1 LAVSPLHWQ
10 DVLRQAVAP
19 VLAGYVLVLGCL
31 VAYRRTN
38 RKPSRV
44 QAPQGSP
51 GQLAFLRYVAS
62 TFLGGFVFFLGIIV
76 VFYFVISGQSRSII
90 TDALGKGSLLAFGI
104 ALPAFL
110 FLSWSEYRRRRA
122 GRDER

>member
-1 LAVSPLHWQ
+1 
-10 DVLRQAVAP
+10 
-19 VLAGYVLVLGCL
+19 
-31 VAYRRTN
+31 
-38 RKPSRV
+38 
-44 QAPQGSP
+44 
-51 GQLAFLRYVAS
+51 
-62 TFLGGFVFFLGIIV
+62 V